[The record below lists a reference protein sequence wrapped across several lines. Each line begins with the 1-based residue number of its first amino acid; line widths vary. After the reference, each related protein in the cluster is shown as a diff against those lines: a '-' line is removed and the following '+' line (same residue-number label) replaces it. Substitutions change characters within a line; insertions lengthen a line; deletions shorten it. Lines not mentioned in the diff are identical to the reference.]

1 MEWPLSGLR
10 VADLSAGIAGGYCTK
25 VLADGGAEVTKLEP
39 PEGDRLRGWSAGTPD
54 AMLPAGEDGA
64 LFQFL
69 GCSKS
74 SVVIDRF
81 WEDVSHSVLGQYILS
96 GLLGMTAGE
105 IAQLGRDGIMGTRPA
120 STDSSRGFT

>member
-25 VLADGGAEVTKLEP
+25 VLADGGAEVIKLEP
-39 PEGDRLRGWSAGTPD
+39 PAGDGLRGWSAGTPD
-54 AMLPAGEDGA
+54 APLPAGQDGA

-69 GCSKS
+69 ACSKS
-74 SVVIDRF
+74 GPAVHNRRHSPMLGEHN
-81 WEDVSHSVLGQYILS
+81 EDILS
-96 GLLGMTAGE
+96 GLLGLTAGE
-105 IAQLGRDGIMGTRPA
+105 IAQLVRDGIIGTRPA